1 MTWKL
6 STLSPLALA
15 AALAGCV
22 AHESAPPAT
31 GPDSSRNP
39 ELLQPDLYPKGAA
52 SEPQV
57 RYGRYTLV
65 NTAPETE
72 QRDLMA
78 QIIDVNIPANM
89 KPAVRDAMQ
98 YVVNRS
104 GYSLCS
110 PDQGHVNILFTR
122 PLPAAQYKLGPM
134 SLRNTLQVL
143 AGPAW
148 QVKVDE
154 VMRSVCFVLRP
165 GYQLPEGQ
173 RYAATPTAVSKP
185 IPSPASTAV
194 TVATVPAAK
203 PLETHP
209 TPAKVVAP
217 SASVPNTSTPAA
229 VKSLPTGA
237 ALTSAPVQTPGIT
250 VPVRQSPTVSQA
262 QGTSSSVAAPAGTS
276 VAAPTTATSSAH
288 PVPKPAAVATPL
300 PSVATSAKAVAVVAP
315 YSLPSV
321 RLTEPASVIAQ
332 TWDAPVGS
340 TLRRSVEAWAKRA
353 GWQVVWTAD
362 DLDYPI
368 EAALHFKGTFAEA
381 IAQVFPLYDGA
392 PRSFIVDGSSSQRI
406 VHVSERKKS

>member
-39 ELLQPDLYPKGAA
+39 ELLQPDIYPKSAA

-89 KPAVRDAMQ
+89 KPTVRDAMQ

-104 GYSLCS
+104 GYSLCG
-110 PDQGHVNILFTR
+110 PEQGHVNILFTR

-154 VMRSVCFVLRP
+154 VVRSVCFVLRP

-173 RYAATPTAVSKP
+173 RYVAAPAAPPTTAATKPVSTV
-185 IPSPASTAV
+185 SNSVV
-194 TVATVPAAK
+194 TVATVPATR
-203 PLETHP
+203 PLETHIE
-209 TPAKVVAP
+209 PAKP
-217 SASVPNTSTPAA
+217 STNVTATLA
-229 VKSLPTGA
+229 VKPMPAGA
-237 ALTSAPVQTPGIT
+237 ALTSAPVKAPGESLH
-250 VPVRQSPTVSQA
+250 VEQSPNASLA
-262 QGTSSSVAAPAGTS
+262 KGTSA
-276 VAAPTTATSSAH
+276 
-288 PVPKPAAVATPL
+288 KPAAVAASGPAK
-300 PSVATSAKAVAVVAP
+300 PASSVAATAAKPSPTVGATAVGA
-315 YSLPSV
+315 YTLPSV
-321 RLTEPASVIAQ
+321 RLTEPASAITQ
-332 TWDAPVGS
+332 TWDAPIGS
-340 TLRRSVEAWAKRA
+340 TLRQSVEAWAKRA
-353 GWQVVWTAD
+353 GWQVVWEPD

-368 EAALHFKGTFAEA
+368 EAALHFRGTFAEA
-381 IAQVFPLYDGA
+381 VAQVFPLYDGA
-392 PRSFIVDGSSSQRI
+392 RRSFIVDGNSSQRI

>member
-52 SEPQV
+52 TEPQV

-89 KPAVRDAMQ
+89 KPTVRDAMQ

-104 GYSLCS
+104 GYSLCG
-110 PDQGHVNILFTR
+110 PEQGHVNILFTR

-154 VMRSVCFVLRP
+154 VVRSVCFVLRP
-165 GYQLPEGQ
+165 GYQLPESQ
-173 RYAATPTAVSKP
+173 RFAAAPATAPSRTPVMPAPT
-185 IPSPASTAV
+185 PSSSPV

-203 PLETHP
+203 PLETHTELAKPVTNATP
-209 TPAKVVAP
+209 TQTVKPMPA
-217 SASVPNTSTPAA
+217 
-229 VKSLPTGA
+229 GA
-237 ALTSAPVQTPGIT
+237 ALTSAPVNAPGEALS
-250 VPVRQSPTVSQA
+250 VRQSPNASLA
-262 QGTSSSVAAPAGTS
+262 KGAPAKPAVAALSTAKP
-276 VAAPTTATSSAH
+276 TATRAATVVTPAAKPSATAASTPSSAY
-288 PVPKPAAVATPL
+288 A
-300 PSVATSAKAVAVVAP
+300 
-315 YSLPSV
+315 LPSV
-321 RLTEPASVIAQ
+321 RLIEPASAMTQ
-332 TWDAPVGS
+332 TWDAPIGS
-340 TLRRSVEAWAKRA
+340 TLRQSVENWAKRA
-353 GWQVVWTAD
+353 GWQVVWEPD

-368 EAALHFKGTFAEA
+368 EAALHFRGTFAEA
-381 IAQVFPLYDGA
+381 VAQVFPLYDGA
-392 PRSFIVDGSSSQRI
+392 RRSFIVDGNSSQRI